1 MKFCSV
7 NTENDIEAVN
17 TRCISVFEVE
27 RVLRHL
33 KNTAPG
39 NDNIPAWLFKS
50 CSCELAEIVAHL
62 MNSSLCS
69 GHVPSSW
76 RTSVVTP
83 IPKVFN
89 PNSLTD
95 FRPISVTPILSRVAE
110 KLFVHKWIKPAL
122 PAEALRDQFAYQ
134 QTGSTNCALIK
145 CFDYVTCS
153 LEQNDYMRC
162 LLVDFSKA
170 FDTVDHALVVLKL
183 KGLGLP
189 ASIVNWV
196 ISFLTDRFQ
205 LVKINGCLS
214 EKLPINR
221 GIIQGSGIGPYL
233 YIVMESDLHP
243 VSCKNEMFKYAD
255 DTNLLVPQHTDA
267 TLHIEFNNILQ
278 WAQRNK
284 MVLNVG
290 KTKEIVFRRP
300 RIRLTDMQPSF
311 RDIELVDELRL
322 LGIILNGKLTF
333 NKHVDMLLAL
343 CNQRFYLFKLLR
355 DQGMPL
361 KLSHNVYVAI
371 IVNRIA
377 YCLSAWGGFLT
388 EVCKARINAVFKR
401 AKRFGFTDTVYD
413 LNGLREHADEFLF
426 NQIQSDFHCLH
437 HILPP
442 IKPDC
447 TYLRARG
454 HDYNYRSL
462 TRTCIDH
469 HLCRDVCI
477 IICNRFAIYF

>member
-17 TRCISVFEVE
+17 TRRISAFEVE

-110 KLFVHKWIKPAL
+110 KLLVQKWIKPAL
-122 PAEALRDQFAYQ
+122 PAEALRDQFAYK

-153 LEQNDYMRC
+153 LEQNDYIRC

-205 LVKINGCLS
+205 LVKINGRLS
-214 EKLPINR
+214 DKLPINR
-221 GIIQGSGIGPYL
+221 GIVQGSGIGPYL

-278 WAQRNK
+278 WHK
-284 MVLNVG
+284 
-290 KTKEIVFRRP
+290 
-300 RIRLTDMQPSF
+300 
-311 RDIELVDELRL
+311 
-322 LGIILNGKLTF
+322 GIKW
-333 NKHVDMLLAL
+333 
-343 CNQRFYLFKLLR
+343 Y
-355 DQGMPL
+355 
-361 KLSHNVYVAI
+361 
-371 IVNRIA
+371 
-377 YCLSAWGGFLT
+377 
-388 EVCKARINAVFKR
+388 
-401 AKRFGFTDTVYD
+401 
-413 LNGLREHADEFLF
+413 
-426 NQIQSDFHCLH
+426 
-437 HILPP
+437 
-442 IKPDC
+442 
-447 TYLRARG
+447 
-454 HDYNYRSL
+454 
-462 TRTCIDH
+462 
-469 HLCRDVCI
+469 
-477 IICNRFAIYF
+477 